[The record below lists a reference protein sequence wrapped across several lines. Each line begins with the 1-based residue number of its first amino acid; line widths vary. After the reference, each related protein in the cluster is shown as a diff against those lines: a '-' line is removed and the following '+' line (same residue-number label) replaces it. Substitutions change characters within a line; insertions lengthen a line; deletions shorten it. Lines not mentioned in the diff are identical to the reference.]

1 MDGQVVIHH
10 TEAEYKMNTTLTSTA
25 PSRGALIRQD
35 SHYAWYVV
43 FLLTFAYTVAF
54 IDRQVLNLLV
64 DPIKLDLLLS
74 DVDISFLQGFA
85 FMSAYV
91 VCGPLFGRWADTGH
105 RRNILVFG
113 VTTWSVCTVLCGTAD
128 SFWELFLAR
137 AGVGAAEASLAP
149 VAWSLIADYF
159 TKPRLPRAMSIFL
172 LGPSLGAGLALVAGG
187 LVIAFAG
194 DLIELIPAFSGMST
208 WQVTFMMV
216 GFPGLLLAMLLF
228 TVREPVRTSFSSTP
242 VTDDRAF
249 TIPEIAQYIW
259 KDRAFFLRVFVGMG
273 MLAIVIY
280 GLPTWMPSYLIRHF
294 DVNPATVGMQYGVL
308 VLSCGALG
316 IILGPSFGRLLQ
328 RMGYQDSALRSAAI
342 CCGVSAV
349 GCAAL
354 PFAPSYAVT
363 LGIAAV
369 ITFFYAL
376 PQAMV
381 ASSLQFASPNRL
393 RGIISTLYLFMISVC
408 GLGLAPSVIAFV
420 TDRVLG
426 GPEHVGQSLTIVCTF
441 SATVACWLYVRALKP
456 YRAKLAQMEQ
466 EN

>member
-1 MDGQVVIHH
+1 
-10 TEAEYKMNTTLTSTA
+10 MNTLVTSTL
-25 PSRGALIRQD
+25 PQRGTAVRQD
-35 SHYAWYVV
+35 SSYAWYVV

-85 FMSAYV
+85 FMSAYI
-91 VCGPLFGRWADTGH
+91 VCGPLFGRWADSGH

-113 VTTWSVCTVLCGTAD
+113 VTMWSVCTVLCGMAD

-216 GFPGLLLAMLLF
+216 GFPGLLLALLLF
-228 TVREPVRTSFSSTP
+228 TVREPQRTSFSSEAA
-242 VTDDRAF
+242 DDRSF

-259 KDRAFFLRVFVGMG
+259 QDRAFFLRVFIGMG

-294 DVNPATVGMQYGVL
+294 DANPATVGLQYGVL

-316 IILGPSFGRLLQ
+316 IVLGPSFGRLLQ

-342 CCGVSAV
+342 CCGVVTV
-349 GCAAL
+349 GCASL
-354 PFAPSYAVT
+354 PFANSYGLT
-363 LGIAAV
+363 LCIAAV

-420 TDRVLG
+420 TDKILG
-426 GPEHVGQSLTIVCTF
+426 GPEHVGTSLAIVCTL
-441 SATVACWLYVRALKP
+441 SGAVACWLYVRALKP
-456 YRAKLAQMEQ
+456 YRAKLAQMD
-466 EN
+466 NNN